1 MKQYWIFYVL
11 NSPFRLNPDAKE
23 LYLCAMPKFFPP
35 HFRAIA
41 QALEQIFKEGKYADR
56 VVMETLKADKRRGSQ
71 DRAFIA
77 ENTYDVVRNYRLLA
91 YLAGDEPRD
100 QEDWWQLIGIRLM
113 MKGKVLPKW
122 HEFSRIH
129 PRTIEKRLETAR
141 KRRAIW
147 ESVPEWLDERA
158 GRELGDKWP
167 VYLSALNNQAP
178 IFLRVNRLKTAAKQL
193 AKQLAEVGAQT
204 KVIGEETLLVKER
217 KNLFNTAPFKE
228 GLFEVQDLHSQRVV
242 PALEL
247 KPGQTLIDACA
258 GAGGKTLH
266 AASLMANKGQIIA
279 LDTENWKLKDLRKR
293 ARRAG
298 VQNIETR
305 PITSTKVIKRLS
317 GRADRLL
324 LDVPCSGMGVLR
336 RNPDAKWKMTDEF
349 IERMRG
355 TQQEILQRY
364 SRMLKPGGQMV
375 YATCSIL
382 PSENREQ
389 VDRFLASEAGKEFSL
404 LKDESLAP
412 QAKGGDGFYLAQL
425 VKAATPAKEPIKK
438 SAAAKTAKKK
448 STPAKADVS
457 KPEKKSSKAKAKA
470 DDLKKISG
478 IGPKMAAILQT
489 AGIQTYRQLA
499 EVPSQELVKIIA
511 SAGPRFKSV
520 DPDKWKAE
528 ANQLLKNKKAKN

>member
-1 MKQYWIFYVL
+1 
-11 NSPFRLNPDAKE
+11 
-23 LYLCAMPKFFPP
+23 MPKFFPP

-56 VVMETLKADKRRGSQ
+56 VVMNTLKADKRRGSQ

-77 ENTYDVVRNYRLLA
+77 ENTYDVVRNYRLLS

-100 QEDWWQLIGIRLM
+100 LEDWWRLIGIRLM

-122 HEFSRIH
+122 HEFSRIN
-129 PRTIEKRLETAR
+129 PRTVEKRLETAR

-147 ESVPEWLDERA
+147 ESVPEWLDQRA
-158 GRELGDKWP
+158 ERELGNKWP
-167 VYLSALNNQAP
+167 GYLSALNNQAP
-178 IFLRVNRLKTAAKQL
+178 VFLRVNRIKTSPKQL
-193 AKQLAEVGAQT
+193 AKALAEFGAIT

-217 KNLFNTAPFKE
+217 KNLFSTAPFKE
-228 GLFEVQDLHSQRVV
+228 GLFEVQDLHSQRVA
-242 PALEL
+242 PALDLEA
-247 KPGQTLIDACA
+247 GHTLIDACA

-266 AASLMANKGQIIA
+266 AASIMGNKGRIIA
-279 LDTENWKLKDLRKR
+279 LDTEEWKLKDLRKR

-305 PITSTKVIKRLS
+305 PITSTKVVKRLS

-349 IERMRG
+349 IERMRS
-355 TQQEILQRY
+355 TQQDILQRY
-364 SRMLKPGGQMV
+364 SRMLKPNGLMV

-389 VDRFLASEAGKEFSL
+389 VDRFLASEAGADFKL
-404 LKDESLAP
+404 LSDESLAP
-412 QAKGGDGFYLAQL
+412 QAKGGDGFYLARLQ
-425 VKAATPAKEPIKK
+425 K
-438 SAAAKTAKKK
+438 AAAKQQPVTKSAKQQLTSQAPTKPPKTSKK
-448 STPAKADVS
+448 SKAQAS
-457 KPEKKSSKAKAKA
+457 KTGAKA
-470 DDLKKISG
+470 DDLKKITG

-489 AGIQTYRQLA
+489 EGISTFAQLA
-499 EVPSQELVKIIA
+499 AADQLRLSAILAK
-511 SAGPRFKSV
+511 AGPRFKSV
-520 DPDKWKAE
+520 DLKVWQKQAAE
-528 ANQLLKNKKAKN
+528 FAQKNA